1 MNPLQRQF
9 KRFQFLTKPFQLF
22 ATRLAQSLDAVCHE
36 FLQARHHIRVSCERF
51 FDVHLSH
58 LVQMGRLLEL
68 LSPEYR
74 KNSEDL
80 LKRYRAHL
88 LVQLRR
94 LRKIRLLLE
103 ILQREQLSTPL
114 TRRGDDH
121 RRLNLHIPPLG
132 KELPERLEDLRLD
145 LEDGI
150 RLLATEVQDPPVEPR
165 LQQGVLDPARVQG
178 QRSLRPAHNLNL
190 TRNNLNPPLRNLA
203 RNNCPPNKQHILL
216 VETRKLLQDPS
227 RSLRLGSSY
236 LDNPTHVS

>member
-36 FLQARHHIRVSCERF
+36 FLQDRHHIRVSCERF

-94 LRKIRLLLE
+94 LGKIRLLLE
-103 ILQREQLSTPL
+103 ILQREKLSPPL
-114 TRRGDDH
+114 TCRGNNH
-121 RRLNLHIPPLG
+121 GRLDFHITSLK
-132 KELPERLEDLRLD
+132 KELPERLKDFRLD
-145 LEDGI
+145 LED
-150 RLLATEVQDPPVEPR
+150 
-165 LQQGVLDPARVQG
+165 
-178 QRSLRPAHNLNL
+178 S
-190 TRNNLNPPLRNLA
+190 
-203 RNNCPPNKQHILL
+203 
-216 VETRKLLQDPS
+216 
-227 RSLRLGSSY
+227 
-236 LDNPTHVS
+236 